1 MVAVVVLQ
9 EEQHQTETVHLEL
22 PTKDMLV
29 VMAILD
35 HQQLLMPVVAVV
47 VLAVL
52 ELIQELIRQVELVV
66 LDLELV
72 LLDQTILSEH
82 LDLDPQLVDG

>member
-9 EEQHQTETVHLEL
+9 EEQHQMETVHLEL

-66 LDLELV
+66 LD
-72 LLDQTILSEH
+72 
-82 LDLDPQLVDG
+82 